1 MKYRTK
7 KQALYFDEV
16 IRLHQELGYGEDRIS
31 RILPI
36 GHTTVPRWI
45 SMFAAENANTTSKMA
60 KKKEIQ
66 PVGSMVASQDEVK
79 ALQQEIKQLRAQL
92 EHEALRAEAFDE
104 LINVAE
110 AQFNI
115 PIRKKPGA
123 KR

>member
-36 GHTTVPRWI
+36 GHTTVSRWI

-66 PVGSMVASQDEVK
+66 PMGSMVASQDEVK